1 SLLGQALPKDMI
13 LQILSTLETKEA
25 IQRTCRVSRRWKT
38 IWQLIP
44 SLNLRSDSFQTVADF
59 DKFVTSVL
67 LKRGSCP
74 MTVLSYH
81 RHGKE
86 YKTNQDLF
94 EKLIKYA
101 VSNGVEDIEVKL
113 RTTYRMSCKVKVPT
127 DLFGSKSLKR
137 LEFSYWHDHST
148 LLDEL
153 GLLQFMPRSSSDTY
167 RFHFLSNPLGVDFRL
182 LTTLNLNNL
191 SLKYRK
197 NDPVSPFSKMAHLK
211 NLELS
216 QIWIE
221 SYPGYPIPKKIVIS
235 CPQLTKVKLICNN
248 FHCKVAVKIV
258 APMLRDIMHLHLSW
272 WSTFRFHFPLIEEG
286 LVIHIK
292 EHKELPPTTSHTL
305 NQLKRTRANVKVF
318 QQQFEVLCKDAPF
331 MNLEKFINRDDVFMH
346 CGAQFE
352 N

>member
-1 SLLGQALPKDMI
+1 MI

-86 YKTNQDLF
+86 YKTNHDLF
-94 EKLIKYA
+94 EKLIKYV

-153 GLLQFMPRSSSDTY
+153 GLLQFMPWSSSDTY

-191 SLKYRK
+191 SLKVEDVEVNLRRSTNRASSKVKVPTVLFGSKSLKRLEFSYCL
-197 NDPVSPFSKMAHLK
+197 FSKMNHNKSSLLDEL
-211 NLELS
+211 NLL
-216 QIWIE
+216 
-221 SYPGYPIPKKIVIS
+221 
-235 CPQLTKVKLICNN
+235 
-248 FHCKVAVKIV
+248 
-258 APMLRDIMHLHLSW
+258 
-272 WSTFRFHFPLIEEG
+272 
-286 LVIHIK
+286 
-292 EHKELPPTTSHTL
+292 
-305 NQLKRTRANVKVF
+305 
-318 QQQFEVLCKDAPF
+318 
-331 MNLEKFINRDDVFMH
+331 
-346 CGAQFE
+346 
-352 N
+352 